1 MNDLINRQAA
11 INYIK
16 QQRARRFVA
25 CSIEE
30 VMITILEELP
40 SVQQEIIRCKD
51 CKYNDLE
58 EQNSTTRWLPCID
71 AAWPDDWFCGCA
83 ERREDG

>member
-1 MNDLINRQAA
+1 MADLINRQVA
-11 INYIK
+11 IDYIK

-51 CKYNDLE
+51 CRYNDLE

-71 AAWPDDWFCGCA
+71 TAWPDNWFCGCA
-83 ERREDG
+83 ERRKDG